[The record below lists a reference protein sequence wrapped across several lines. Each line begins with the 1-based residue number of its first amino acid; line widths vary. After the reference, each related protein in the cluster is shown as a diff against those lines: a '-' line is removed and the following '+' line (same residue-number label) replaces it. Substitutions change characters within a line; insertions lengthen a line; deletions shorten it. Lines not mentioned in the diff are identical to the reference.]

1 MMSTENLQETLA
13 DAVMDRP
20 REFFIGKKR
29 FCLWS
34 PSLGMSMML
43 ERQLKT
49 LDINFDK
56 LRVNP
61 SYEALRLATLKK
73 DELCHILSIHTF
85 KSYDSLCDSRLID
98 RRAKMFAKDLSYEEC
113 ATLALYILSEP
124 KAESLITSSGIEDE
138 QKEMSRITRYKNKDG
153 HSRIFGGK
161 TVYGMLIDIACAK
174 YGWTKDYVVWGIDL
188 VSLRMMLADAV
199 NSIYLSDEDLKGL
212 SISNT
217 SHEVYGMTQDDINR
231 LKSMDWT

>member
-1 MMSTENLQETLA
+1 MSFTDNLQETLA
-13 DAVMDRP
+13 DAVMNRP

-34 PSLGMSMML
+34 PSLGMSIMI
-43 ERQLKT
+43 ERQIKT
-49 LDINFDK
+49 LDIDFDK
-56 LRVNP
+56 LRINP

-85 KSYDSLCDSRLID
+85 KTYDSFCDSRILE
-98 RRAKMFAKDLSYEEC
+98 RRARMFAKDLSYEEV

-124 KAESLITSSGIEDE
+124 KAESLIASSGIEKE
-138 QKEMSRITRYKNKDG
+138 QNEMSRITRYKNKDG
-153 HSRIFGGK
+153 HSRMFGGK
-161 TVYGMLIDIACAK
+161 TVYGTLIDTACAK
-174 YGWTKDYVVWGIDL
+174 YGWTKEYVVWGIDL

-212 SISNT
+212 NISNT
-217 SHEVYGMTQDDINR
+217 KHEVYGMTQDDINR
-231 LKSMDWT
+231 LKTMDWT